1 MIGYRKMDN
10 EIKQPL
16 SPKEELNKRLENVS
30 WGLFLIML
38 GGIWLVP
45 DRFVPEG
52 SWLIG
57 AGLILIGLNVVRYL
71 KQIPMSNFSLLLGG
85 AALLIGIS
93 DFFQVDL
100 PFFPILL
107 IVLGAKLI
115 IQPLIEKR
123 SFDHQ

>member
-1 MIGYRKMDN
+1 MIGIRKMDN

-16 SPKEELNKRLENVS
+16 SQKEELNKRLENVS

-57 AGLILIGLNVVRYL
+57 AGCILIGLNVVRYL

-107 IVLGAKLI
+107 IVIGAKLI

-123 SFDHQ
+123 SFDNQ

>member
-1 MIGYRKMDN
+1 MDN
-10 EIKQPL
+10 ERKQPP
-16 SPKEELNKRLENVS
+16 SPQDQLNKRLENVS

-45 DRFVPEG
+45 DRFVPDG

-57 AGLILIGLNVVRYL
+57 AGFILIGLNIVRYL
-71 KQIPMSNFSLLLGG
+71 KQIPISNFSLILGG

-107 IVLGAKLI
+107 IVIGAKLI

-123 SFDHQ
+123 SLENQ

>member
-1 MIGYRKMDN
+1 MTN
-10 EIKQPL
+10 EFTTINE
-16 SPKEELNKRLENVS
+16 KEQLNKRLENIG

-52 SWLIG
+52 TWLIG
-57 AGLILIGLNVVRYL
+57 AGLILIGLNIVRQL
-71 KQIPMSNFSLLLGG
+71 KQIEMSSFSLILGG

-93 DFFQVDL
+93 DFFRVDL
-100 PFFPILL
+100 PFLPILL
-107 IVLGAKLI
+107 IIIGAKLL

-123 SFDHQ
+123 SLEK